1 MRFFPSKRPGKKAND
16 RTIDILVTGMTCQ
29 KCVEHVTEALKS
41 LETVKRV
48 SVLLRSN
55 EPIQVTILT
64 DYEIEDETIRD
75 CIKNAGY
82 EVVTIERDDD

>member
-1 MRFFPSKRPGKKAND
+1 
-16 RTIDILVTGMTCQ
+16 MTCQ

-55 EPIQVTILT
+55 EPSQVTILT
-64 DYEIEDETIRD
+64 DYEIEDDTIRD

>member
-1 MRFFPSKRPGKKAND
+1 MRFFPTKRPEQKAND

-48 SVLLRSN
+48 SVLLRTE
-55 EPIQVTILT
+55 EPSQVTILT
-64 DYEIEDETIRD
+64 DYEIEDQVIRD
-75 CIKNAGY
+75 TIKDAGY
-82 EVVTIERDDD
+82 EVVAIERDQ